1 MATTENNINVNQEDN
16 GEISINFGEIFRTLK
31 AYKILIASFAVI
43 FAAIGAI
50 YSLSL
55 PNEYVSNA
63 KLLPELDSK
72 SSASGGLGG
81 LKSLAGLAGVDI
93 GAGLGGGSEAI
104 RPDLYPNIVQSAP
117 LLREVLKAKIF
128 STKHKKWQ
136 TVLDYLSEKQDTA
149 PLDFGNEI
157 EDEEE
162 PDFKLDKVPGNAL
175 SSDLIKLNKTER
187 AAIKKL
193 REVVKLEID
202 KKSGVISLSTKLT
215 NAVAAANITSLVQHY
230 LTKYIIDYR
239 TQKARKELTFL
250 DKRLTEAR
258 ERYNQSLFTLSAYRD
273 QNMNLFLNVAR
284 DREKKLE
291 YEVDIAYNMYSTLS
305 GQYEEAKMKLH
316 RETPVFK
323 VLEPAQ
329 VAVKKDGPV
338 RSIITIGFMFAG
350 IFISLIYV
358 FFKTVNLKELL
369 G

>member
-43 FAAIGAI
+43 FAAVGAI

-93 GAGLGGGSEAI
+93 GGGVGGEAI
-104 RPDLYPNIVQSAP
+104 RPELYPNIVQSAP
-117 LLREVLKAKIF
+117 LLREVLKAKIY

-149 PLDFGNEI
+149 PLDFGN
-157 EDEEE
+157 DVEEE
-162 PDFKLDKVPGNAL
+162 EKSDVILDKIPSNAL
-175 SSDLIKLNKTER
+175 SSDLIKLNKKEQ

-193 REVVKLEID
+193 REFVKLEID